1 MPASQHSKVLSVRL
15 PESELRRFK
24 SLASSR
30 GVSLQEAVHE
40 AIEAWSTMPRDA
52 QLEPWNALEG
62 SLADVDT
69 DKLLRAERESELA
82 KDRSGL

>member
-1 MPASQHSKVLSVRL
+1 
-15 PESELRRFK
+15 
-24 SLASSR
+24 
-30 GVSLQEAVHE
+30 
-40 AIEAWSTMPRDA
+40 MPRDA